1 MTSRLLIIVLVHIEM
16 GAGRNV
22 QMMLC
27 RATVPQPQAPPVA
40 CPVHSRHP
48 SHMLPL
54 DSEGASSQSVF
65 QRQELNVNDEVEG
78 LWKGELLP
86 GIVYDICPDG
96 TITVRWQDP
105 VTNKSLVKVSE
116 SSRLVPSAGDKES
129 GKTPG

>member
-1 MTSRLLIIVLVHIEM
+1 
-16 GAGRNV
+16 
-22 QMMLC
+22 
-27 RATVPQPQAPPVA
+27 
-40 CPVHSRHP
+40 
-48 SHMLPL
+48 MLPL

-78 LWKGELLP
+78 LWKGEWLP

-129 GKTPG
+129 G